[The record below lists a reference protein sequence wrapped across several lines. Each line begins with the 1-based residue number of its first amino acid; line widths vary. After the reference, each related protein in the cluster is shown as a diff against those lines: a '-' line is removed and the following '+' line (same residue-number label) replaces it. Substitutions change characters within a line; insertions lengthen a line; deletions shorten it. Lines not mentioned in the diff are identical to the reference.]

1 MKHWNYEHVE
11 NYKSFNN
18 SGRFH
23 GYQQWLDHQKH
34 MWYRG
39 NFILDNEVGY
49 HEQHIELADGRHIPA
64 IVIYYI
70 R

>member
-11 NYKSFNN
+11 NYKLFNN
-18 SGRFH
+18 SGHFH

-39 NFILDNEVGY
+39 NFILDSEVGY

-70 R
+70 T

>member
-1 MKHWNYEHVE
+1 MKHWNYEHIE
-11 NYKSFNN
+11 NVKLFNN
-18 SGRFH
+18 SDQFH
-23 GYQQWLDHQKH
+23 GYQQWIDHMKH